1 MSIVF
6 NMAKAT
12 LDVKVE
18 RLVRNSKGSF
28 DRVNIGSLRSLYP
41 LIMKTLPKTGD
52 DSMAIIDYEARQ
64 SVEEMAEG
72 KVKLPSKVFYD
83 VDIVDINEMGEDGTV
98 GTMVVGYQFY
108 GRR

>member
-1 MSIVF
+1 
-6 NMAKAT
+6 MAKAT

-52 DSMAIIDYEARQ
+52 DSRAIIDYEARQ
-64 SVEEMAEG
+64 SVEEMKKKDSE
-72 KVKLPSKVFYD
+72 LPSRVFYD
-83 VDIVDINEMGEDGTV
+83 VGIVNIAKMGDEETA
-98 GTMVVGYQFY
+98 GTMCVGYQFY